1 MNMKILIVDN
11 VKEDILSLTD
21 ILDHCEFLTA
31 DNDNAAMELLQQ
43 HEDID
48 LILIDL
54 SLPSV
59 SNLKL
64 LGEIR
69 SQAERQDIPVIILT
83 DGKSTQWETRGLA
96 AGATDYIRK
105 PFTYQAVRK
114 RIEQQQKIL
123 SAIKFSREQAS
134 RLEEEIHTNTME
146 FSVTRDV
153 LINAIAKLLE
163 IRHIEN
169 SNHAVRIRKLMKAFC
184 NHLRTK
190 EKFSQI
196 LTPAYSK
203 ELYEAA
209 PLHDIG
215 KFGVPDSIL
224 LKPSRLTKEEYEI
237 MKLHTSYGVEAIKE
251 NMTLVDS
258 FSFLQTAIL
267 IISEHHERYDGSG
280 YPRGLKGDGISLPG
294 RLMGIIDVYDA
305 LVSTCVYKLP
315 YDHATAMRILLEGSG
330 TQFDPDLIEGFLE
343 ISKTVYEITTSGDYI

>member
-11 VKEDILSLTD
+11 VKEDILSLSD

-31 DNDNAAMELLQQ
+31 ENATAAMELLQK

-48 LILIDL
+48 LILLDL
-54 SLPSV
+54 NLPSV

-69 SQAERQDIPVIILT
+69 DRTEKPDIPVLILT

-96 AGATDYIRK
+96 AGAADYIRK
-105 PFTYQAVRK
+105 PFTYQSVRK

-123 SAIKFSREQAS
+123 SAIKFSKEQNAK
-134 RLEEEIHTNTME
+134 LEEDVHAKTME

-190 EKFSQI
+190 DKYSQI
-196 LTPAYSK
+196 LTPAYCK

-315 YDHATAMRILLEGSG
+315 YDHATAMRILQEGSG
-330 TQFDPDLIEGFLE
+330 TQFDPDLIDAFLE
-343 ISKTVYEITTSGDYI
+343 ISNTVYGITTSGDYI

>member
-11 VKEDILSLTD
+11 VKEDILSLSD

-31 DNDNAAMELLQQ
+31 ENDSAALELLQL
-43 HEDID
+43 HDNID
-48 LILIDL
+48 LILIDI

-59 SNLKL
+59 SNLRL

-69 SQAERQDIPVIILT
+69 SRAETQNIPVIVLT

-105 PFTYQAVRK
+105 PFTYQSVRK
-114 RIEQQQKIL
+114 RIEQQENIL
-123 SAIKFSREQAS
+123 SSIKSGREQDA
-134 RLEEEIHTNTME
+134 RLEEEIHAKTME

-169 SNHAVRIRKLMKAFC
+169 SNHAVRIRMLMKAFC

-190 EKFSQI
+190 EKYSLI

-258 FSFLQTAIL
+258 FTFLQTAIL

-280 YPRGLKGDGISLPG
+280 YPRGLKGEGISLPG

-343 ISKTVYEITTSGDYI
+343 ISNTVYEITTSGDYI

>member
-11 VKEDILSLTD
+11 VKEDILSLSD
-21 ILDHCEFLTA
+21 ILGHYELLTA
-31 DNDNAAMELLQQ
+31 DNDQTALELLQQ
-43 HEDID
+43 YEDIG
-48 LILIDL
+48 LILVDL
-54 SLPSV
+54 TQPSV
-59 SNLKL
+59 NSVKL

-69 SQAERQDIPVIILT
+69 SRTGKQDIPVIVLT

-105 PFTYQAVRK
+105 PFTYQSVHK

-123 SAIKFSREQAS
+123 AAIKFDQEQAA
-134 RLEEEIHTNTME
+134 RMEEEIHTRTME

-169 SNHAVRIRKLMKAFC
+169 SNHSVRIRELMKAFC
-184 NHLRTK
+184 NHLSRK
-190 EKFSQI
+190 EKYSQI
-196 LTPAYSK
+196 LTPAYIK

-251 NMTLVDS
+251 NMKLVDS
-258 FSFLQTAIL
+258 FTFLQTSIL

-315 YDHATAMRILLEGSG
+315 YDHATAIRILLEGSG
-330 TQFDPDLIEGFLE
+330 TQFDPDLIEGFVE
-343 ISKTVYEITTSGDYI
+343 ISNTVYEITTSGDYI

>member
-11 VKEDILSLTD
+11 VKEDILSLSD
-21 ILDHCEFLTA
+21 ILSHYELLTA
-31 DNDNAAMELLQQ
+31 DNDKAAMELLQQ
-43 HEDID
+43 HDDFD
-48 LILIDL
+48 LILVDL
-54 SLPSV
+54 TQPSV
-59 SNLKL
+59 NSLKL

-69 SQAERQDIPVIILT
+69 SMTERQDIPVIVLT
-83 DGKSTQWETRGLA
+83 DSKSTQWETRGLA

-105 PFTYQAVRK
+105 PFTYQSVHK

-123 SAIKFSREQAS
+123 SAIKFSREQDS
-134 RLEEEIHTNTME
+134 KLEEEVHTRTME

-169 SNHAVRIRKLMKAFC
+169 SNHAIRIRMLMKAFC
-184 NHLRTK
+184 NHLSAK
-190 EKFSQI
+190 EKYSQI
-196 LTPAYSK
+196 LTPTYIK
-203 ELYEAA
+203 ELYEVA

-251 NMTLVDS
+251 NMKLVDS

-280 YPRGLKGDGISLPG
+280 YPRGLKGESISLPG

-315 YDHATAMRILLEGSG
+315 YDHATAMHILHEGSG
-330 TQFDPDLIEGFLE
+330 TQFDPDLIEAFLE
-343 ISKTVYEITTSGDYI
+343 ISNTIYAITTSGDYI